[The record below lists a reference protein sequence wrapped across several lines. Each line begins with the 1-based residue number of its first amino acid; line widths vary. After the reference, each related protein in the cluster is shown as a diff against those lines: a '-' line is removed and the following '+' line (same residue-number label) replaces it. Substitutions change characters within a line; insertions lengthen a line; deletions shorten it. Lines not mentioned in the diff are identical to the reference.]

1 MSVGADSRAVSR
13 ARTEITRFA
22 PAAWRHLEAG
32 QPMHARRSP
41 ARDEQ
46 HDEQGG
52 RIATVAFEGCSEA
65 ELGMSRVRP
74 EWVQGNEEVG
84 CGRASA
90 ARG

>member
-13 ARTEITRFA
+13 ARTEITVRDTSR
-22 PAAWRHLEAG
+22 PG
-32 QPMHARRSP
+32 SPCTHADPRR
-41 ARDEQ
+41 ANEQ

-74 EWVQGNEEVG
+74 ERVQGNEEVG